1 MLGNIIQLNEDLIKD
16 NLKDLVRNSVEET
29 LNALLDHEAH
39 ELAKAEKYE
48 RLGER
53 QEYRL
58 AITAATFL
66 RQPIANSQPPRGP
79 ISFRYLLSASFHS
92 GSLVNPAL
100 SSELLSIR
108 LFSGRTAFVG

>member
-1 MLGNIIQLNEDLIKD
+1 M
-16 NLKDLVRNSVEET
+16 VRNSVEET

-53 QEYRL
+53 QGYRL

-66 RQPIANSQPPRGP
+66 RQPAMS
-79 ISFRYLLSASFHS
+79 
-92 GSLVNPAL
+92 V
-100 SSELLSIR
+100 
-108 LFSGRTAFVG
+108 